1 MGSESNPF
9 EFQQGSR
16 APRGG
21 TPITTYIIA
30 SVIVVAVL
38 IFGVWITMNASNI
51 GHRYRGDAPKISDND
66 LWEEF
71 LDDEKGATKKYKE
84 SLIEVTGMCSDVQSV
99 QTPAWAPSEFQEGFL
114 VQIGKKSGTRLMTE
128 AWMIECFIPNRD
140 KNVRIQVDKIQQGG
154 TLTVE
159 GFCKGKFGRPP
170 QICIAEC
177 RIIDYKPPK

>member
-9 EFQQGSR
+9 EFQSGTR

-21 TPITTYIIA
+21 NPIVTYVIA
-30 SVIVVAVL
+30 GVIVLGVL
-38 IFGVWITMNASNI
+38 IFGIWLATNASNI
-51 GHRYRGDAPKISDND
+51 GHRYRGDPIKISDED
-66 LWEEF
+66 LWTEF

-84 SLIEVTGMCSDVQSV
+84 NLIQVTGICSETQSV
-99 QTPAWAPSEFQEGFL
+99 QTPAWAPSEFLEGFA
-114 VQIGKKSGTRLMTE
+114 VQMGKKSGTRLITE

-159 GFCKGKFGRPP
+159 GFCKGKIGRPP

-177 RIIDYKPPK
+177 RIVDYKPPK